1 MREYVVYRHG
11 WDEVDQW
18 RDHGLPQKMAVA
30 RLLADSA
37 EEACRLAYRNVALTA
52 PQHLTAEPAD
62 EVDAREQAL
71 NRTAR
76 AP

>member
-1 MREYVVYRHG
+1 MREYVVYRLG
-11 WDEVDQW
+11 WDEVNQR
-18 RDHGLPQKMAVA
+18 RDHGLPEKMAVA
-30 RLLADSA
+30 RLLADTA
-37 EEACRLAYRNVALTA
+37 EEACRLASRNVTLTA
-52 PQHLTAEPAD
+52 QQRLTAEPAD